1 MSIFQQ
7 VYSRDRWEGEGQT
20 EQIGAKT
27 LARINESLIFVSC
40 HQIIHLGVTV
50 IKLFFVCYDMAKK
63 TVVFPVAN

>member
-27 LARINESLIFVSC
+27 LARINQTLIFLSC
-40 HQIIHLGVTV
+40 RPNFTPSSQS
-50 IKLFFVCYDMAKK
+50 YK
-63 TVVFPVAN
+63 TYLSML